1 MNKSKMMI
9 GALFVVLVL
18 LAGSCFLVFGDS
30 LGLSTFANADQYTA
44 GDTEISSAVEN
55 LDIEWTSGA
64 VNLEYHAG
72 SGVTVSETANRT
84 LSEDEK
90 LRWWMDGNTLRV
102 RYCKPGLNIHFNL
115 NKVLTV
121 SLPEGTALKKSNID
135 VTSADVNVPKL
146 DADEIRF
153 DTTSGNV
160 KAEISTKK
168 LDASSTSGD
177 MEIRQDGDIRS
188 AVLGSTSGNIT
199 FTAASAENVDMKST
213 SGGLNITLSGDVK
226 KLHLDSTSGTIL
238 ADLAS
243 ADNAEFDST
252 SGDMTV
258 TMQSFK
264 DLDLDATSGN
274 ITLKLPNAPGFT
286 LDLDAKPSRLHTSL
300 PMEIKSEDKYVY
312 GDGSARLRID
322 TTSGDV
328 RIEN

>member
-1 MNKSKMMI
+1 
-9 GALFVVLVL
+9 
-18 LAGSCFLVFGDS
+18 
-30 LGLSTFANADQYTA
+30 
-44 GDTEISSAVEN
+44 
-55 LDIEWTSGA
+55 
-64 VNLEYHAG
+64 
-72 SGVTVSETANRT
+72 
-84 LSEDEK
+84 
-90 LRWWMDGNTLRV
+90 MDGNTLRV
-102 RYCKPGLNIHFNL
+102 RYCKSGLNIHFNL

-146 DADEIRF
+146 AADEVRF
-153 DTTSGNV
+153 DSTSGNV

-177 MEIRQDGDIRS
+177 MEIRQNGDIRS

-213 SGGLNITLSGDVK
+213 SGGLGLTLSGDVK

-243 ADNAEFDST
+243 ADKAEFDST
-252 SGDMTV
+252 SGNMDV
-258 TMQSFK
+258 TLQSFK

-286 LDLDAKPSRLHTSL
+286 LDLDAKPGNFSNSL
-300 PMEIKSEDKYVY
+300 AMEKSGSKYTY
-312 GDGSARLRID
+312 GNGSARLRIE
-322 TTSGDV
+322 TTSGDI

>member
-1 MNKSKMMI
+1 MNRSKLLT
-9 GALFVVLVL
+9 GALVIVLVL
-18 LAGSCFLVFGDS
+18 LAGGSWLLFGS
-30 LGLSTFANADQYTA
+30 STGLNFANADQYTA

-102 RYCKPGLNIHFNL
+102 RYCKSGLNIHFNL

-177 MEIRQDGDIRS
+177 MEIRRDGDIRS

-243 ADNAEFDST
+243 ADKAEFDST
-252 SGDMTV
+252 SGNMDV
-258 TMQSFK
+258 TLQSFK

-286 LDLDAKPSRLHTSL
+286 LDLDAKPGNFSNSL
-300 PMEIKSEDKYVY
+300 AMEKSGSKYTY
-312 GDGSARLRID
+312 GDGSARLRIE
-322 TTSGDV
+322 TTSGDI

>member
-1 MNKSKMMI
+1 MNRSKLLT
-9 GALFVVLVL
+9 GALVIVLVL
-18 LAGSCFLVFGDS
+18 LAGGSWLLFGS
-30 LGLSTFANADQYTA
+30 STGLNFANADQYTA

-102 RYCKPGLNIHFNL
+102 RYCKSGLNIHFNL

-121 SLPEGTALKKSNID
+121 SLPEGTALKQSNID

-146 DADEIRF
+146 AADEVRF
-153 DTTSGNV
+153 DSTSGNV
-160 KAEISTKK
+160 KAEISTK

-213 SGGLNITLSGDVK
+213 SGGLNITLSGNVT

-243 ADNAEFDST
+243 TDKAEFDST
-252 SGDMTV
+252 SGNMDV
-258 TMQSFK
+258 TLQSFK

-286 LDLDAKPSRLHTSL
+286 LDLDAKPGNFSNSL
-300 PMEIKSEDKYVY
+300 AMEKSGSKYTY
-312 GDGSARLRID
+312 GNGSARLRIE
-322 TTSGDV
+322 TTSGDI